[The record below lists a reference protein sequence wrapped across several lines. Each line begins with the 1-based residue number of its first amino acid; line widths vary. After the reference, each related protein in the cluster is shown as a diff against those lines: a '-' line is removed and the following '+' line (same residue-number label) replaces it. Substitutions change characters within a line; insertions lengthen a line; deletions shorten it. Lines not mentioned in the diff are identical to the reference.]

1 MTEPITRPMAPRG
14 HGPLASDDPASA
26 PPRPAAREGAAPAR
40 RVARVDGSAVI
51 TRQYD
56 VGWEIRLD
64 RALECVSQGSATRTA
79 PSRPEAQTIRIPN
92 PPVTVNLGEESLVLA
107 GGQVAARVS
116 AQLFD
121 FGVISLR
128 AEIVLPRDLAWER
141 FAALGSQ
148 VDLPRELG
156 PLFERHRQALLERI
170 APALVRP
177 ELFAET
183 EDYVVFRVES
193 LRDAAGA
200 PLPPTAVT
208 DTDIVPLLL
217 GEQRPLSE
225 AACREL
231 LSARFSYYA
240 DDLAIVTWNNALVV
254 EAPGDRDVQ
263 YVLEFANAQLLELRV
278 YDRLLDLELPKLEA
292 RIHAVRKRRVLVG
305 RRFGS
310 VLRQLQQVMAEVSET
325 VERAENAF
333 KVTDDVYLARIY
345 TTALEI
351 FRGRAW
357 RQGIDRK
364 LDILRD
370 TYTVLNSESQTGR
383 AEVLEIAIVV
393 LIVTEIVLGLIHR

>member
-1 MTEPITRPMAPRG
+1 VVRW
-14 HGPLASDDPASA
+14 
-26 PPRPAAREGAAPAR
+26 R
-40 RVARVDGSAVI
+40 RAF
-51 TRQYD
+51 QH
-56 VGWEIRLD
+56 
-64 RALECVSQGSATRTA
+64 
-79 PSRPEAQTIRIPN
+79 
-92 PPVTVNLGEESLVLA
+92 
-107 GGQVAARVS
+107 
-116 AQLFD
+116 QLFD

-183 EDYVVFRVES
+183 EDYVVFRVEA
-193 LRDAAGA
+193 LRDSAGA
-200 PLPPTAVT
+200 PLPHTALT

-217 GEQRPLSE
+217 GEQRPLSD

-310 VLRQLQQVMAEVSET
+310 VLRQLQQVMAEVIET

-370 TYTVLNSESQTGR
+370 TYAVLNSESQTGR